1 MLAREEHISRRKMAS
16 TGGLSQDEKKF
27 RDSVFAMAE
36 MVKVLY
42 EDYLER
48 KSMVQ
53 VKTSKNNK
61 GKEALKEVPST
72 PVSENTSEVCSEG
85 FSANIPHSHQVGI
98 RAS

>member
-1 MLAREEHISRRKMAS
+1 MAS

-53 VKTSKNNK
+53 VKDSKNNK
-61 GKEALKEVPST
+61 GK
-72 PVSENTSEVCSEG
+72 
-85 FSANIPHSHQVGI
+85 
-98 RAS
+98 